1 MLAIWITRVVDLDAS
16 CWGFVF
22 CALWIL
28 ALRVVDSGFAFC
40 GFVWRRSDGVV
51 VVRRNVKN
59 SPKVKISG
67 VEGLRI

>member
-1 MLAIWITRVVDLDAS
+1 MDLDAS

-28 ALRVVDSGFAFC
+28 ALRVADSGFACC
-40 GFVWRRSDGVV
+40 GFVWRGSDGGVAV
-51 VVRRNVKN
+51 CRNVKN

-67 VEGLRI
+67 GEGLRI